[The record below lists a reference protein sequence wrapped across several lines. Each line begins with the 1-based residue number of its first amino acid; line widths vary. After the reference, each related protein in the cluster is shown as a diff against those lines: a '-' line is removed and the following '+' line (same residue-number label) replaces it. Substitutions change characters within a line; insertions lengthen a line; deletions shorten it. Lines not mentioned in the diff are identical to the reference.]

1 MVEIKDPAPVSE
13 QTNRDFTLTY
23 VARLT
28 NSEPIQRVEA
38 LIDGAQVEARDVPI
52 LDGPDMKVGSLRFT
66 LPQRDAKISI
76 IAYNSNGPS
85 APASIEVHWNG
96 PGRDDKATLYVPAI
110 GVTHYQAKG
119 LPEVRFP
126 AKDAH
131 DFVTLAKQQHGG
143 LLYGRVVTYPKYESM
158 RDAQA
163 TRDNILDGLDWIKSA
178 VETSSDVAMIF
189 LSGHGVNTPDQH
201 YRFLPYDY
209 DPNRIER
216 TTIADVEFQQY
227 IEKIHGKTLFF
238 FDTCFSGNVLGG
250 KAAAGTTPD
259 VDKFA
264 NQLRS
269 AKNGVVVFASSTG
282 DELSLEPPKLTDP
295 KVKNGAF
302 TAAVLDGL
310 RGKAA
315 RQGVDVVSLTDL
327 NSYIVHTVHDLTS
340 GNQHPTFAMPKTVQ
354 DYPIAS
360 VVR

>member
-1 MVEIKDPAPVSE
+1 
-13 QTNRDFTLTY
+13 
-23 VARLT
+23 
-28 NSEPIQRVEA
+28 
-38 LIDGAQVEARDVPI
+38 
-52 LDGPDMKVGSLRFT
+52 MKIGSLRFT
-66 LPQRDAKISI
+66 LPQRDAKISV

-85 APASIEVHWNG
+85 APASIEVHWKG
-96 PGRDDKATLYVPAI
+96 PGRDDKATLYVLAI
-110 GVTHYQAKG
+110 GVTHYQAKS

-163 TRDNILDGLDWIKSA
+163 TRENILDGLDWIKSA
-178 VETSSDVAMIF
+178 VESSGDVAMIF

-201 YRFLPYDY
+201 YRFLPHDY

-216 TTIADVEFQQY
+216 TTIADFEFQQY

-250 KAAAGTTPD
+250 KATGTTPD

-282 DELSLEPPKLTDP
+282 DELSWEPPKTRDP
-295 KVKNGAF
+295 DITNGAF
-302 TAAVLDGL
+302 TWAVLDGL

-315 RQGVDVVSLTDL
+315 RHGVAVISLTDL
-327 NSYIVHTVHDLTS
+327 NSYVAHTVPHLTF

-354 DYPIAS
+354 DYPIVS
-360 VVR
+360 VFR